1 MHPGIN
7 MRFTATEDSAM
18 PEGNMSAAAGL
29 REAVSKYT
37 AFFASWK
44 TNAINS
50 GVRGRAPAAFN
61 LLFGYS
67 QKKI

>member
-1 MHPGIN
+1 
-7 MRFTATEDSAM
+7 M